1 MCRSQPLCC
10 DADGITNG
18 MLVCSLLCVPARRRR
33 RRAPWGLGRGRAR
46 RGAGEVLCWKKLL
59 VLLKDRLHYTVP
71 NTLSGNPDTAER
83 DTELSS

>member
-1 MCRSQPLCC
+1 MSLTAVVLRRHHKRHVGLF
-10 DADGITNG
+10 TV
-18 MLVCSLLCVPARRRR
+18 VCARRR